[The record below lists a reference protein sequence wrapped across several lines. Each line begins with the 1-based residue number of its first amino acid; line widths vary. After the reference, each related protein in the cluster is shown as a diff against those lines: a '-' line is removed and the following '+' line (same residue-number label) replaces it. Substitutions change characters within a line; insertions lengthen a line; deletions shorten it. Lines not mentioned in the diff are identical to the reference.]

1 MRRPVRAGASVEPA
15 ASGGVVMWRTIES
28 APRDGEIILV
38 NDTTGLTRWCAA
50 KWLDGEEWQG
60 WMYDDEISNDSNPCG
75 PQPTHWIRIE
85 SLSTDELDGLGYNE
99 TPTPDAPV
107 KESDE

>member
-1 MRRPVRAGASVEPA
+1 MSFDNKV
-15 ASGGVVMWRTIES
+15 SGESGWQPIET

-50 KWLDGEEWQG
+50 KYLEGEEWQG

-75 PQPTHWIRIE
+75 PQPTHWIRLPE
-85 SLSTDELDGLGYNE
+85 PPNVT
-99 TPTPDAPV
+99 
-107 KESDE
+107 